1 MQYQSVLSEALKDTE
16 IDLEVSNGH
25 MFENK
30 LARHDAMNSL
40 ASHYYQMYEFER
52 QRVPASSLDDENQSG
67 DGQTGERQGQHG
79 DMAQRY
85 RKNAQALSDELQ
97 RQLLNIQGRITWCFS
112 SL

>member
-52 QRVPASSLDDENQSG
+52 QRVPASSLPATVQPPN
-67 DGQTGERQGQHG
+67 RQKSSKELSKQK
-79 DMAQRY
+79 
-85 RKNAQALSDELQ
+85 KNES
-97 RQLLNIQGRITWCFS
+97 GRIS
-112 SL
+112 NS